1 LPPKPLSLGA
11 DCILGWI
18 WQSATSEASVKDEE
32 KRRIKEVFDVK
43 KQKIPLPS
51 CSVLAVAGVVF
62 LALILASSSYV
73 QIQYGTVGVV
83 TRFGAVTGRI
93 MHPGLNWKIPLI
105 DGVVRYRTQEVI
117 YQTADQGESQSDYV
131 DFPTDT
137 TTADGQQIV
146 LKYSIRFHIDRERVS
161 SIANNLGDEQDVVEK
176 VVKFHSRIL
185 ARNIPKEYAA
195 LDLYTGNIQAVQ
207 DQFEEQL
214 GPLFTEKGIILDSFG
229 LRKIEFTEDYR
240 QAVEQKQIEAENVI
254 TEQHKA
260 EQAIYQAQAQV
271 ERAKGEAQSTIE
283 RARGDA
289 EKVKLLAEAEAGAI
303 QIKGEALEKY
313 PAIIQLQFVESLSDP
328 QGRVTWGIMPP
339 GSFVPFLN
347 LTPGET
353 MPEATIVPSTVP
365 TTTTP

>member
-1 LPPKPLSLGA
+1 M
-11 DCILGWI
+11 
-18 WQSATSEASVKDEE
+18 
-32 KRRIKEVFDVK
+32 K

-51 CSVLAVAGVVF
+51 CSLLTVAGVVF
-62 LALILASSSYV
+62 LVLILASSSYV
-73 QIQYGTVGVV
+73 QIRYGTVGVV
-83 TRFGAVTGRI
+83 IRFGAVTGRV
-93 MHPGLNWKIPLI
+93 MRPGLNWKIPFI
-105 DGVVRYRTQEVI
+105 EGVVRYRTQEVI
-117 YQTADQGESQSDYV
+117 YQTADQGESQADYV

-137 TTADGQQIV
+137 TTADGQQII
-146 LKYSIRFHIDRERVS
+146 LKYSIRFRIDPERVNW
-161 SIANNLGDEQDVVEK
+161 IADNIGNERDVVEK

-214 GPLFTEKGIILDSFG
+214 KPLFAEKGIILDSFG

-240 QAVEQKQIEAENVI
+240 QAVEQKQIEAEKVI

-283 RARGDA
+283 RAKGDA
-289 EKVKLLAEAEAGAI
+289 EKVKLLAEAEAEAI
-303 QIKGEALEKY
+303 QIKGEALAEY
-313 PAIIQLQFVESLSDP
+313 PAIIELRFVESLSDP

-353 MPEATIVPSTVP
+353 VPGATVVPSTVP
-365 TTTTP
+365 TETTP

>member
-1 LPPKPLSLGA
+1 M
-11 DCILGWI
+11 
-18 WQSATSEASVKDEE
+18 
-32 KRRIKEVFDVK
+32 R
-43 KQKIPLPS
+43 KQEFPS
-51 CSVLAVAGVVF
+51 FNRGVLVVIGVLF

-73 QIQYGTVGVV
+73 QVSYGSVGLV

-93 MHPGLNWKIPLI
+93 MRPGLNWKMPLVES
-105 DGVVRYRTQEVI
+105 VVGYRTQEII
-117 YQTADQGESQSDYV
+117 YQTVGEAESKAAYD

-137 TTADGQQIV
+137 TTADGQQII
-146 LKYSIRFHIDRERVS
+146 LKYSIRFRIDPQRVNW
-161 SIANNLGDEQDVVEK
+161 IANNIGDERDVVEK

-214 GPLFTEKGIILDSFG
+214 APLFAEKGIILESFG

-240 QAVEQKQIEAENVI
+240 QAVEQKQIEAERI
-254 TEQHKA
+254 TTEQHRA
-260 EQAIYQAQAQV
+260 EQATYQAEARV
-271 ERAKGEAQSTIE
+271 EMAKGEAQSTIE
-283 RARGDA
+283 QAKGDA

-303 QIKGEALEKY
+303 HIKGEALAKY
-313 PAIIQLQFVESLSDP
+313 PAIIQLRFVESLSDP
-328 QGRVTWGIMPP
+328 DGKVTWGIMPP

-353 MPEATIVPSTVP
+353 VPGTTIVPSTVV
-365 TTTTP
+365 TETTP

>member
-1 LPPKPLSLGA
+1 M
-11 DCILGWI
+11 
-18 WQSATSEASVKDEE
+18 
-32 KRRIKEVFDVK
+32 KRRKDKEVFDMK
-43 KQKIPLPS
+43 KQKLPLPS

-62 LALILASSSYV
+62 LALVLASSSYV

-83 TRFGAVTGRI
+83 TRFGAVTGRV
-93 MHPGLNWKIPLI
+93 MHPGLNWKMPLVE
-105 DGVVRYRTQEVI
+105 GVVRYRTQEVI
-117 YQTADQGESQSDYV
+117 YQTADVEESQADYV
-131 DFPTDT
+131 DIPTDT
-137 TTADGQQIV
+137 TTADGQQII
-146 LKYSIRFHIDRERVS
+146 LKYSIRFRIDPERVGW
-161 SIANNLGDEQDVVEK
+161 IANNIGNERDVVEK

-195 LDLYTGNIQAVQ
+195 LDLYTGNIQEVQ

-214 GPLFTEKGIILDSFG
+214 SPLFAEKGIILDSFG

-240 QAVEQKQIEAENVI
+240 QAVEQKQIEAENVT
-254 TEQHKA
+254 TERHRA
-260 EQAIYQAQAQV
+260 EQATYQAQAQV

-289 EKVKLLAEAEAGAI
+289 EKVKLLAEAEAEAI
-303 QIKGEALEKY
+303 QVKGEALAKY

-353 MPEATIVPSTVP
+353 MPGASIVPSTVP
-365 TTTTP
+365 TETTP